1 MATREGQP
9 RTRDTSWWICGSWRT
24 RAPRCLEAERERFPE
39 GHGPNGA
46 ETQGLDSLQVAG
58 AGPKGLGRRP
68 LWIWLHTTGLHGHT
82 GGVSPPLA
90 LCSAEKSG
98 VSWAPGQA
106 FPRWSPTEEL
116 VCVRVCVC
124 VCPSEG
130 VSLVCVPLCM
140 YL

>member
-9 RTRDTSWWICGSWRT
+9 HIQDTSWWICGSWRT
-24 RAPRCLEAERERFPE
+24 RAPRCLEAEREQFPE

-58 AGPKGLGRRP
+58 AGLKGLDRRP
-68 LWIWLHTTGLHGHT
+68 PLDLAPHHRAPWSHRRGEPTLGSGLSREVWCQLGARTGIPTLEPHG
-82 GGVSPPLA
+82 GA
-90 LCSAEKSG
+90 C
-98 VSWAPGQA
+98 
-106 FPRWSPTEEL
+106 
-116 VCVRVCVC
+116 VCACAC
-124 VCPSEG
+124 VCPSER